1 MVFEQLSRYISGA
14 SHSNFLLLRV
24 SCFSQMF
31 FFLDKK
37 LAGLLNVKTNEKS
50 KIYMLKMI
58 SRKKSCDIHAFS
70 RTRFLGPDDQIMD
83 SLFFLLFFS
92 SLEDLGPDNLFRS
105 S

>member
-1 MVFEQLSRYISGA
+1 
-14 SHSNFLLLRV
+14 
-24 SCFSQMF
+24 
-31 FFLDKK
+31 
-37 LAGLLNVKTNEKS
+37 
-50 KIYMLKMI
+50 MLKMI